1 VAVCFAGLAWQGE
14 EGEMGGLHSQ
24 TRPNAIRSTGKIFF
38 CILDAEVNR
47 FKMNLNLNESF

>member
-47 FKMNLNLNESF
+47 FKMNLNESF